1 MKAWK
6 SDEHQKTII
15 LDTSINMLKGEKSSS
30 KAFQKVE
37 LRMEKINIFSLVIF
51 PFFVQANGRLKTS
64 PPQDKGIRRSRENFF
79 RHILYR
85 K

>member
-1 MKAWK
+1 
-6 SDEHQKTII
+6 
-15 LDTSINMLKGEKSSS
+15 MLKGEKSSS

-64 PPQDKGIRRSRENFF
+64 PPKTRGSGEAGKIFLDTFYTENKKGGGVIIRP
-79 RHILYR
+79 LV
-85 K
+85 